1 MTLAVN
7 ITDGARARA
16 MCVMTAHA
24 ITKTNDRP
32 TRTRPCVKKYSMAEK
47 MAVALS
53 LYRDT
58 VDFPNVIS
66 NRQYHLLYYL
76 SNDTT

>member
-7 ITDGARARA
+7 ITDGARARV

-32 TRTRPCVKKYSMAEK
+32 TRPCVKKYSMAEK